1 MQVNVDDC
9 WNAEKNKPKQDGVLP
24 EWKEAAE
31 KGRRLKKIEALEKA
45 VAAKINDNIGVGY
58 YLFSGVIMMG
68 T

>member
-9 WNAEKNKPKQDGVLP
+9 GNAEKNKPKKDGVLP

-45 VAAKINDNIGVGY
+45 VAAKINVNIGVEY